1 MKKIFLTTTG
11 RYRIIW
17 RFILFIAVFMAI
29 SFPLQYGVRQVL
41 EPSLTRSNIGML
53 IVTISM
59 ILSLYAQVKYFDKSS
74 FKKYGLK
81 VDKIWVKEFLFG
93 CFIPLIQ
100 LSLFFGILYF
110 SQNLT
115 IVDYY
120 VSSSSEH
127 SFIYG
132 FTSEIFR
139 QLGVG
144 IYEEIL
150 SRTFLFFI
158 IYEML
163 KSFKMN
169 AKTSVII
176 SILFNSLLFGLMHI
190 GNDNATWYTS
200 LNISMDIL
208 TLCLPFLLTGRL
220 GMSIGMHFAW
230 NFIQSAVF
238 GFANSGN
245 SAKGA
250 LLSIDVSDHPITGGA
265 FGPEG
270 SSILLVLGAIA
281 ILLIYFWKRKHKIKR
296 WIAPEFYEYGDY

>member
-1 MKKIFLTTTG
+1 AML
-11 RYRIIW
+11 
-17 RFILFIAVFMAI
+17 AI
-29 SFPLQYGVRQVL
+29 
-41 EPSLTRSNIGML
+41 
-53 IVTISM
+53 TISM

-81 VDKIWVKEFLFG
+81 VDRIWVKEFLYG
-93 CFIPLIQ
+93 CLIPLVQ
-100 LSLFFGILYF
+100 LSIFFAILYY

-115 IVDYY
+115 IVDHY
-120 VSSSSEH
+120 VSSSTEH
-127 SFIYG
+127 SFTYG
-132 FTSEIFR
+132 FISEIFR

-169 AKTSVII
+169 AKKSVIV
-176 SILFNSLLFGLMHI
+176 SVLFNSLLFGMMHI

-208 TLCLPFLLTGRL
+208 TLCLPFLVTGRL
-220 GMSIGMHFAW
+220 GMSIGMHFSW

-238 GFANSGN
+238 GFANSGTI
-245 SAKGA
+245 AKGA
-250 LLSIDVSDHPITGGA
+250 LIKIETTDHPITGGA

-270 SSILLVLGAIA
+270 SAILWVLGIIAIA
-281 ILLIYFWKRKHKIKR
+281 FVYYWKKRNQMKH
-296 WIAPEFYEYGDY
+296 WINPEFYEYGS

>member
-1 MKKIFLTTTG
+1 MKTIFITSSG
-11 RYRIIW
+11 KFRIIW
-17 RFILFIAVFMAI
+17 RFILFIAVFMTI
-29 SFPLQYGVRQVL
+29 SLPLQYGIRQVL
-41 EPSLTRSNIGML
+41 EPGLTRSNIAML

-81 VDKIWVKEFLFG
+81 VDKIWMKEFLFG
-93 CFIPLIQ
+93 CFIPLVQ
-100 LSLFFGILYF
+100 LSVFFAILYY
-110 SQNLT
+110 SQHLT
-115 IVDYY
+115 IVDHY

-139 QLGVG
+139 QLSVG

-163 KSFKMN
+163 KSFKIN
-169 AKTSVII
+169 AKTSIII

-245 SAKGA
+245 ITKGA
-250 LLSIDVSDHPITGGA
+250 LLKIEVTDNPITGGA

-270 SSILLVLGAIA
+270 SAILIVLGFIAIA
-281 ILLIYFWKRKHKIKR
+281 FIYFWKKR
-296 WIAPEFYEYGDY
+296 NQMKDWINPEFYEYGN